1 MFFLACILKKNFLL
15 RNETL
20 HLTSARMALLPAR
33 FTANFSQPVTCGG
46 SIGARTCIPVAEIT
60 PSILDSWWASA
71 DTRIFDPHDVRKRRC
86 ANCSAADQSPQLQ
99 STPGLKSCSHSTPSR
114 QEAFVIRLASALGV
128 AHNGLFLEVG
138 GHDGLHASNTVFSQV
153 CRKWR
158 GLMIEANP
166 NSFNLLTQHR
176 AGVIAVRTALC
187 ATAGSVDFVTRR
199 AQYKGSDTDE
209 MGGVAS
215 ALDTA
220 AQDAWRRKFD
230 DKAELRAGNV
240 TAADP
245 YFVHYAVPCM
255 QLSSLLSALQVAR
268 VDIFWLDVE
277 GSELIVLQSIDFS
290 SISIGLLVVELRV
303 GNAKVN
309 VQIRSLLRQA
319 GYELVRTMKVHAC
332 VECMRAASSAVHI
345 HTPS

>member
-1 MFFLACILKKNFLL
+1 MNAPIFLRIAHANTNDTQTTHKHAMLPA
-15 RNETL
+15 
-20 HLTSARMALLPAR
+20 HLT
-33 FTANFSQPVTCGG
+33 ANVSLTCGG
-46 SIGARTCIPVAEIT
+46 SHGARTCIPVAEIT

-86 ANCSAADQSPQLQ
+86 GNCSAADQSPELQ

-114 QEAFVIRLASALGV
+114 QEAFVIRLATALGV

-166 NSFNLLTQHR
+166 NSFKLLTQHR

-199 AQYKGSDTDE
+199 AQYKGSNSDE

-220 AQDAWRRKFD
+220 AQDAWRRKFV
-230 DKAELRAGNV
+230 DKFELRAGNV

-245 YFVHYAVPCM
+245 FVHYAVPCM
-255 QLSSLLSALQVAR
+255 QLSSLLSALHVAR

-277 GSELIVLQSIDFS
+277 GSELTVLQSIDFS

-303 GNAKVN
+303 ANAKVN
-309 VQIRSLLRQA
+309 VQIRSLLRHA

-332 VECMRAASSAVHI
+332 VECMRAPSSAVHI
-345 HTPS
+345 HTRS